1 MRESATIL
9 LVDDHAILRKTMS
22 DWLMFEMHPCRIIEA
37 ESAENALSLVQKDI
51 PDIIIMDIALTGING
66 IEATKEIKA
75 LFSNVPIVMLS
86 IYEESVYQQAS
97 LQAGASA
104 YVIKREMRDSLIPVL
119 KQFLNEKISTKQQY
133 MAND

>member
-1 MRESATIL
+1 
-9 LVDDHAILRKTMS
+9 
-22 DWLMFEMHPCRIIEA
+22 MHPCRIIEA

-75 LFSNVPIVMLS
+75 LFSNVPVVMLS

>member
-1 MRESATIL
+1 
-9 LVDDHAILRKTMS
+9 
-22 DWLMFEMHPCRIIEA
+22 
-37 ESAENALSLVQKDI
+37 
-51 PDIIIMDIALTGING
+51 
-66 IEATKEIKA
+66 
-75 LFSNVPIVMLS
+75 MLS

-97 LQAGASA
+97 LEAGASA